1 MYDLR
6 HSPHASHKDW
16 QCPVCLQTASFP
28 ISTNCG
34 HLFCGTFHE
43 RSSQEATSEHNAK
56 KHKAPCLIAY
66 WRHSSWLGAISC
78 PLCRQKVTV
87 YRSIPLSRNTESD
100 IQVLQRV
107 NVLYHLFRESRTDRQ
122 HEQVLGDIRDYNKRF
137 SGARRQVTDYLYDM
151 PLFVNL
157 LLRGLGTMGGLVGL
171 FFLRVTVCCFGTI
184 ISLASSVEAVAEPF
198 CGILGL
204 LDDIAVIFLLVVCV
218 INIGQQIQPPGAAVT
233 QSATR
238 DVLADSS

>member
-1 MYDLR
+1 MKTLFAFHRSPLVDVQDLR

-34 HLFCGTFHE
+34 HLFC
-43 RSSQEATSEHNAK
+43 
-56 KHKAPCLIAY
+56 APCLIAY

-78 PLCRQKVTV
+78 PLCRQK
-87 YRSIPLSRNTESD
+87 
-100 IQVLQRV
+100 V

>member
-1 MYDLR
+1 MYVCHSSHAGSTPGYESGRVQERHQERRAHPPSEQPRAPDGSHPDLR

-34 HLFCGTFHE
+34 HLFC
-43 RSSQEATSEHNAK
+43 
-56 KHKAPCLIAY
+56 APCLIAY

-78 PLCRQKVTV
+78 PLCRQK
-87 YRSIPLSRNTESD
+87 
-100 IQVLQRV
+100 V